1 MYISI
6 YSRYIA
12 TYIYIIHIYIHILNI
27 HTFFTYILHDNIFLF
42 FIHVHM
48 YIYIYKFENAR
59 SEKDR
64 RDVVSVL
71 FLVKWWGKVKRPFNQ
86 RFFRESPARYPPGNV
101 HTYPTL
107 LKRKTID
114 SKVPNG
120 KRGYTLED

>member
-1 MYISI
+1 MF
-6 YSRYIA
+6 
-12 TYIYIIHIYIHILNI
+12 YIHIARQHI
-27 HTFFTYILHDNIFLF
+27 FIFYSRTY
-42 FIHVHM
+42 V

-64 RDVVSVL
+64 RDVVRGL